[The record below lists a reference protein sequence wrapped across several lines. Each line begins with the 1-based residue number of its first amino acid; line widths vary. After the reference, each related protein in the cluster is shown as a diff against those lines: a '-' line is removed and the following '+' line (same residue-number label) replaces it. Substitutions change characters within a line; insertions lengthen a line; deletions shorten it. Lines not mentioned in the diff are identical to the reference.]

1 MPRSLFL
8 VAALAAA
15 PAFAHPVSAP
25 PAPGVAAPYDIVE
38 TRIETRG
45 DEAGLLAE
53 GEAWLAAMLAEGM
66 GVKSAAAVVT
76 ARLGGRKKQWYQ
88 CAQALKDRDA

>member
-1 MPRSLFL
+1 MLTDNSR
-8 VAALAAA
+8 
-15 PAFAHPVSAP
+15 AFNQHRFGHTSS
-25 PAPGVAAPYDIVE
+25 
-38 TRIETRG
+38 T
-45 DEAGLLAE
+45 
-53 GEAWLAAMLAEGM
+53 EAWLAAMLAEGM